1 MFRLARRN
9 ARVHAPRFVL
19 TALAVSLSVG
29 FLVAT
34 LVLSASMTGTAA
46 DDIAAA
52 NADLDAVVTGQV
64 LVEGEGGPGEA
75 VADTT
80 QALPA
85 ATVSIVEGVDGVAGT
100 AEVIRGFA
108 KLFKNG
114 EAIGDDSAL
123 DVGRNWIANAQL
135 NPFKITTGAAPT
147 WPGEVAIDGTVA
159 SHASLVVGDSIQL
172 LTDTGLH
179 DVTITGIV
187 SFGGADAEPS
197 RRTTLVAEPFAAEIL
212 GESGASQVL
221 IEFAANADPAD
232 VIQALSDA
240 LSGATVRTGAEYV
253 AAEQSAIT
261 SPIAFLSAFLLAFAG
276 VATVVSTTIIYN
288 TVSIALAQRRRESA
302 LLRAIGAE
310 RRQVLLSVMIETA
323 IIGVGATAIGLGLGL
338 LGVGALKSLMTTVG
352 LTFLDGPTVIST
364 TSLAI
369 AASAGLFATL
379 ISAWFPAR
387 RAASAAPV
395 EALRAAATEDLAF
408 SRARSIA
415 GVTTLAGGTV
425 ALVSAVIFSNS
436 LLMIGAVL
444 LLPGLIATGP
454 AAVHTTS
461 GIARRLL
468 RRFSGV
474 EGAMASTNLERS
486 PRRASSTSLAFAL
499 GIGLIGFFT
508 VLASTLSAQ
517 VADDLDSALQAD
529 YVVTSV
535 STEFGTIDPGLVSRL
550 EDLDGVD
557 IASAASQ
564 TEGVVDGEPTNIGG
578 IDPEVIGAV
587 VDLGV
592 LEGSLA
598 ALASGGVA
606 VVRED
611 AKTDP
616 SLGQELRIRT
626 EGGTITAPVVAVV
639 STSLGGFDAP
649 SYFVAR
655 DTLAALETGLLD
667 TNIYVRAST
676 EAAANEIRD
685 IVAEM
690 PGSLFETR
698 ASYLASTGTEVNDF
712 LNFIYAM
719 LGLTVIIALVGV
731 ANTTA
736 LAMNERIQ
744 EIGLLRAIGTTRAS
758 IQRMVLL
765 EAALLATLG
774 TVIGLSIA
782 LAGAW
787 TLVMVVSGGPF
798 VVPWLSLGVIA
809 AGGVV
814 AGILAASYAG
824 WRASRRPALE
834 AIAIV

>member
-1 MFRLARRN
+1 MFRLALRN

-34 LVLSASMTGTAA
+34 LVLSASMAGTAA

-75 VADTT
+75 VEDTT
-80 QALPA
+80 QTLPA
-85 ATVSIVEGVDGVAGT
+85 ATVSTVEGVDGVAET
-100 AEVIRGFA
+100 AEVVRGFA
-108 KLFKNG
+108 KLFQNG
-114 EAIGDDSAL
+114 EAIGDASSL
-123 DVGRNWIANAQL
+123 DVGRNWIANARL
-135 NPFKITTGAAPT
+135 NPLTITTGAAPT
-147 WPGEVAIDGTVA
+147 RPGEVAIDGAVA
-159 SHASLVVGDSIQL
+159 SQASLVVGDSIQV
-172 LTDTGLH
+172 LTGTGLH

-212 GESGASQVL
+212 GESGVSQVR
-221 IEFAANADPAD
+221 IAFAADADPAD
-232 VIQALSDA
+232 VIHALSDA
-240 LSGATVRTGAEYV
+240 LPGATVRTGAEYI
-253 AAEQSAIT
+253 AAEQSAVT
-261 SPIAFLSAFLLAFAG
+261 SPIAFLSTFLLAFAG
-276 VATVVSTTIIYN
+276 IATVVSTTIIYN

-302 LLRAIGAE
+302 LLRAVGAE

-323 IIGVGATAIGLGLGL
+323 IIGAVATAIGLGIGL
-338 LGVGALKSLMTTVG
+338 LGVGALKSLMTAVG

-379 ISAWFPAR
+379 ISAWLPAR
-387 RAASAAPV
+387 RAAAAAPV
-395 EALRAAATEDLAF
+395 EALRAAATEDVAF
-408 SRARSIA
+408 SRAQSIA
-415 GVTTLAGGTV
+415 GVAMLAGGTV

-444 LLPGLIATGP
+444 LLPGLIVGGP
-454 AAVHTTS
+454 AAVHATS
-461 GIARRLL
+461 GIARPLL

-499 GIGLIGFFT
+499 GIGLVGFFT
-508 VLASTLSAQ
+508 ILASALSAQ
-517 VADDLDSALQAD
+517 AADNLDSALQAD

-557 IASAASQ
+557 TASAASR
-564 TEGVVDGEPTNIGG
+564 TEGLVDGEATDIGG
-578 IDPEVIGAV
+578 IDPEGIGAI

-598 ALASGGVA
+598 DLAGGGVA

-611 AKTDP
+611 VNTDP
-616 SLGQELRIRT
+616 SLGQELRIQT

-667 TNIYVRAST
+667 ANIYVRAST
-676 EAAANEIRD
+676 DAAGDEIRAV
-685 IVAEM
+685 VAEV
-690 PGSLFETR
+690 PGALFETR
-698 ASYLASTGTEVNDF
+698 ASYLASTGTEINDF

-744 EIGLLRAIGTTRAS
+744 EMGLLRAIGTTRAG

-765 EAALLATLG
+765 EAALLAALG

-782 LAGAW
+782 LVGAW
-787 TLVMVVSGGPF
+787 TLVTVVPGGPF
-798 VVPWLSLGVIA
+798 TVPWLSLGVIA